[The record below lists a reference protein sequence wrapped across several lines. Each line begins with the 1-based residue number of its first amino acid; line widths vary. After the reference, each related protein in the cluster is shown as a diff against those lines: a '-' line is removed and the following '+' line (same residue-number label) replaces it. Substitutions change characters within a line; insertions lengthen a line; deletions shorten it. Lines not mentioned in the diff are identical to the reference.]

1 MVRII
6 QKSYICH
13 KEMNMIKSMT
23 GFGKSTAE
31 IPGKKVVVEI
41 RSLNSKSL
49 DLNLRLPYI
58 YKDKE
63 LELRNEISKQVER
76 GKVDLTVYTEAIQ
89 ETLPVAINKSL
100 AKIYYKELKVLS
112 EELADNSSDLLSLV
126 IKMPD
131 VMKAE
136 KEAIELD
143 PAEWQEIK
151 KTVDSAIGA
160 FQKFRLDE
168 GKTLANEFQSRIG
181 IISGLLTEVLQ
192 LDGLRIDNIRAR
204 IKNNLTEILD
214 KEKID
219 NNRFEQELIY
229 YIEKLDITEEKLRL
243 KTHLDYFKATMNE
256 PGSGRKLG
264 FISQEIGREIN
275 TIGSKANDAGIQK
288 LVVQM
293 KDELEKIKEQLLN
306 VL

>member
-58 YKDKE
+58 YKEKE
-63 LELRNEISKQVER
+63 LELRNAISKQVER

-89 ETLPVAINKSL
+89 EALPVAINKTL
-100 AKIYYKELKVLS
+100 AKIYYKELKALS
-112 EELADNSSDLLSLV
+112 EELADNSSDLLSLA

-151 KTVDSAIGA
+151 KTVDSAIEA

-181 IISGLLTEVLQ
+181 IISALLTEVLQ